1 MANISVKIIID
12 AVNNASK
19 ELGKI
24 GDSVSDVG
32 RSFSILGAGATVA
45 LGFAAKA
52 AIDYEDAFAGVRKT
66 VEASDSEF
74 SKLSQNLRDI
84 AKSAPISAVELAGIA
99 MMAGQLGV
107 TGVDNIA
114 KFTDTIAKFTSATGV
129 AGDEAASSFAQIANV
144 MQEPIKNIDRMGS
157 VVAKLGDSGA
167 ATERQILDFSARIA
181 GAGKIA
187 GFTTK
192 DIFGIGSAMAS
203 VGIEAEA
210 GGTAVQK
217 VLIDMN
223 TAAITG
229 GKDLETFAKTS
240 GMTVKQF
247 VSSWGSDAQGTFTK
261 FVEGLG
267 KQGDNAIL
275 TLSELGL
282 EDQRLI
288 RSFLSLA
295 NAGSLL
301 SDQLKISAGEWTEN
315 TRLQQEAAKRYATT
329 ASQMQIFKNN
339 VNDVGITLGAALLP
353 SINKII
359 TAVTPLITRFADFAE
374 KNPELIVNILAIG
387 AAMAG
392 LGITLIT
399 VGAIMSA
406 FTVIMAAVASPII
419 LIVAAIVAVVAL
431 LALAWT
437 KNFLGIQDIVK
448 SVSTNVVAFLQGAL
462 AFIQQI
468 PIWVGEAIV
477 AVTTWFQNLV
487 IFIQSIPALF
497 ALFVEQLKASIYTFF
512 VQTLPFAIGFLV
524 GQLIKFVTVDIPAFV
539 NAVVAWFQQLP
550 TRTAAILQEF
560 GNNVQQWFTTTTNWA
575 IDQATKLVT
584 NVINWFKSMP
594 SAISNALSQLPGIIT
609 QWFSSAKEA
618 AVSKAREIHD
628 GVKAWFDKI
637 INFFKDIVSWA
648 GQAISKSSEAVSAG
662 FNAGKRQFGGPVR
675 ADTPYV
681 VGERGPEIFMPAG
694 AGSIVPNHAGGG
706 GSGGGTTIQFF
717 VNAETIVNSPTERRG
732 LAEALYKDLRDLA
745 RSQNMSVAEYFGG

>member
-32 RSFSILGAGATVA
+32 RSFVVLGAGATAA

-167 ATERQILDFSARIA
+167 ATERQILEFSARIA

-187 GFTTK
+187 GLTTK

-223 TAAITG
+223 TAAVLG
-229 GKDLETFAKTS
+229 GEDLETFAKTS

-247 VSSWGSDAQGTFTK
+247 VSNWGTDAQGTFTK

-267 KQGDNAIL
+267 KQGDKAIL

-301 SDQLKISAGEWTEN
+301 SDQMKIAGVEWQEN
-315 TRLQQEAAKRYATT
+315 SRLQEEAAKRYATT

-353 SINKII
+353 AINQII
-359 TAVTPLITRFADFAE
+359 TNITPLILKFSEFAA
-374 KNPELIVNILAIG
+374 KHPELIVNILAAG
-387 AAMAG
+387 AAVAG
-392 LGITLIT
+392 LGLVMVTLGAVITAVTT
-399 VGAIMSA
+399 V
-406 FTVIMAAVASPII
+406 VAALASPVI
-419 LIVAAIVAVVAL
+419 LIVAGIIALGAGIAFVLTYFDAWDAALRSLIITVGTLMTSLFPFAPLLITLAVNYDVLGIAQGRVKAAQDSLKVSTDLLKGAEDNLSSANLNLEGAL
-431 LALAWT
+431 LMVERQSRNAKDAIT
-437 KNFLGIQDIVK
+437 KYGAGSLEAREATHNLNQAEEILNQRQKEVTASAEKVTAAQAEVAKKTAAADDAVK
-448 SVSTNVVAFLQGAL
+448 KSSVSVKGLSSVFDGL
-462 AFIQQI
+462 ASSIGSVIGKF
-468 PIWVGEAIV
+468 GE
-477 AVTTWFQNLV
+477 F
-487 IFIQSIPALF
+487 
-497 ALFVEQLKASIYTFF
+497 
-512 VQTLPFAIGFLV
+512 
-524 GQLIKFVTVDIPAFV
+524 
-539 NAVVAWFQQLP
+539 
-550 TRTAAILQEF
+550 
-560 GNNVQQWFTTTTNWA
+560 
-575 IDQATKLVT
+575 
-584 NVINWFKSMP
+584 
-594 SAISNALSQLPGIIT
+594 
-609 QWFSSAKEA
+609 
-618 AVSKAREIHD
+618 VSKNIGGAF
-628 GVKAWFDKI
+628 GG
-637 INFFKDIVSWA
+637 N
-648 GQAISKSSEAVSAG
+648 
-662 FNAGKRQFGGPVR
+662 RQFGGPVR

-694 AGSIVPNHAGGG
+694 AGSIVPNHAGVG